1 MQKNTDQSNSECR
14 HLLRIDYRYRKKR
27 STELATVYLIDEIR
41 KAAVKGLI
49 TGILFVELSKAFG
62 TLGHS

>member
-1 MQKNTDQSNSECR
+1 MRKNTDQRNSECG
-14 HLLRIDYRYRKKR
+14 HLSRIDYRYRKKR
-27 STELATVYLIDEIR
+27 STKLATVYLIDEIR